1 MSELTNLI
9 NAMITSQTAQE
20 ANELA
25 RDKMTLDNMTK
36 LNLAE
41 MAKENQAKSDS
52 TRIAGQ
58 ERIAKKADTSRETI
72 AKKANTSR
80 ENISNAQIKSREK
93 IARDADNK
101 RLLSDLSKM
110 NNLMESSRI
119 DEKIA
124 DYETRYQSLLP
135 KIQALNSLKQMYQM
149 SKPRIGQLEK
159 QLIPFFG
166 ESGLMGFDE
175 SEVID
180 SYETARQG
188 EDGLESVVNA
198 VKGLPASDS
207 RKKSVIDL
215 LVRMQ
220 NRFAEPVNYN
230 FLAGETVADELKDGD
245 FGLLGGDDPQ
255 GARGKAMMQE
265 VTDFIDLLNN
275 YGDVELDAE
284 AGITPKSREFINQ
297 YPSLR
302 KESVRDRT
310 NLYKDNINIIS
321 NMIEQLNK

>member
-36 LNLAE
+36 LNFAE

-58 ERIAKKADTSRETI
+58 ERIAKKILRETI

-198 VKGLPASDS
+198 VKDFLQ
-207 RKKSVIDL
+207 VI
-215 LVRMQ
+215 
-220 NRFAEPVNYN
+220 
-230 FLAGETVADELKDGD
+230 LK
-245 FGLLGGDDPQ
+245 
-255 GARGKAMMQE
+255 
-265 VTDFIDLLNN
+265 
-275 YGDVELDAE
+275 
-284 AGITPKSREFINQ
+284 NQ
-297 YPSLR
+297 
-302 KESVRDRT
+302 
-310 NLYKDNINIIS
+310 
-321 NMIEQLNK
+321 

>member
-1 MSELTNLI
+1 MSQLTDLI
-9 NAMITSQTAQE
+9 NTMLQVQTAQD

-25 RDKMTLDNMTK
+25 RDKMTLDNMTRI
-36 LNLAE
+36 NLAE
-41 MAKENQAKSDS
+41 KAGENQAKSDS
-52 TRIAGQ
+52 TRIAGNK
-58 ERIAKKADTSRETI
+58 ELKELENARFNKSDSL
-72 AKKANTSR
+72 ANVR
-80 ENISNAQIKSREK
+80 NQANIESREK

-101 RLLSDLSKM
+101 RLLGDLSKM

-119 DEKIA
+119 DEEIA
-124 DYETRYQSLLP
+124 DYETKYQSLLP

-149 SKPRIGQLEK
+149 AKPRIGQLEK

-188 EDGLESVVNA
+188 EDGLESIVNA

-230 FLAGETVADELKDGD
+230 FLAKETVADELKDGD

-265 VTDFIDLLNN
+265 VTNFIDLLNN

-284 AGITPKSREFINQ
+284 AGITPESREFINQ

-302 KESVRDRT
+302 KESVKNRT
-310 NLYKDNINIIS
+310 NLYRDNINIIS

>member
-9 NAMITSQTAQE
+9 NAMLQSQTSQD
-20 ANELA
+20 ANQLA

-36 LNLAE
+36 MNLAE
-41 MAKENQAKSDS
+41 MARENQTKSDS

-58 ERIAKKADTSRETI
+58 KEIANNANTSRETI
-72 AKKANTSR
+72 ATDANTNRKS
-80 ENISNAQIKSREK
+80 ISDAQIASREK
-93 IARDADNK
+93 LAKDADNK
-101 RLLSDLSKM
+101 RLLGDLSQM
-110 NNLMESSRI
+110 TNMMRSSQI
-119 DEKIA
+119 EEDIA

-149 SKPRIGQLEK
+149 AKPRIGQLEK
-159 QLIPFFG
+159 QLIPFFS

-188 EDGLESVVNA
+188 EGGLEAIVNA
-198 VKGLPASDS
+198 VKGLPADDS
-207 RKKSVIDL
+207 RKGSVIDL
-215 LVRMQ
+215 LTRMQ
-220 NRFAEPVNYN
+220 NRFAEPAFN
-230 FLAGETVADELKDGD
+230 FISDATVGDELSDGD
-245 FGLLGGDDPQ
+245 IGPLGGDDPQ
-255 GARGKAMMQE
+255 GARGKAMMEE
-265 VTDFIDLLNN
+265 VTNFIDLLNN

-302 KESVRDRT
+302 RESVRDKT
-310 NLYKDNINIIS
+310 KLYEDNITIIS
-321 NMIEQLNK
+321 NMIEALNK